1 MNTENT
7 QKLFNDFPTFF
18 KPERPVTEALMAFGF
33 EVGDGW
39 FDLIYKLCE
48 DIAAANPNDDFE
60 VFQVKEKFGG
70 LRFYLCGGASDE
82 IHKLIEEAEQ
92 RSYHICES
100 CGAEVPDGPS
110 RDGGWIS
117 TKCEQCKK

>member
-33 EVGDGW
+33 ECGDGW

-48 DIAAANPNDDFE
+48 EIAALKPDDFE

-70 LRFYLCGGASDE
+70 LRFYLVSGASDE
-82 IHKLIEEAEQ
+82 IHSLITKAEE
-92 RSYHICES
+92 RSYHICEN
-100 CGAEVPDGPS
+100 CGADVPNGPS
-110 RDGGWIS
+110 KKGGWIS
-117 TKCEQCKK
+117 TKCEKCEK